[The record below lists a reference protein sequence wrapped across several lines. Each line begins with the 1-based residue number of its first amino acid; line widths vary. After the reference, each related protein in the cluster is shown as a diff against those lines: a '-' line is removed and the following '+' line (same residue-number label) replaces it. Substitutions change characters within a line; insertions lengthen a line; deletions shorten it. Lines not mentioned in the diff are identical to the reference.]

1 MRALVVLFAACTY
14 PPPQVTA
21 ADAQRA
27 NIALAELTEGR
38 ALLIE
43 KCSDSA
49 CHRTPL
55 PQDHRASAWP
65 HEVAQMVERANIDK
79 REQKLIEQYLVTM
92 ASP

>member
-1 MRALVVLFAACTY
+1 MRWLVLILASCTY
-14 PPPQVTA
+14 PPPQATA

-55 PQDHRASAWP
+55 PHHRASAWP
-65 HEVAQMVERANIDK
+65 HEVAQMVERAKIDK
-79 REQKLIEQYLVTM
+79 REQKLIEQYLVAM
-92 ASP
+92 AAP